1 MSKYED
7 KCPSC
12 DNCEL
17 YRKHASCYM
26 HCSRF
31 KQWFRDAWAEIR
43 YAAGKIDA
51 DEFTRKE
58 KE

>member
-1 MSKYED
+1 
-7 KCPSC
+7 
-12 DNCEL
+12 
-17 YRKHASCYM
+17 M

>member
-1 MSKYED
+1 MSKYGD

-17 YRKHASCYM
+17 YRKHESCYM

-31 KQWFRDAWAEIR
+31 KQGFRDAWAEIR